1 MSMFNECLIHLC
13 DCTCSNVLHI
23 LNYMSIKHKNIFEF
37 FNFFWKVFLFW
48 KFSKFWKTVQL
59 YFGDSLANQG
69 PSREKDLEKFQNFGF
84 VTFSRLNL
92 VTDSRV
98 EAPVASFTQKVL
110 RLPSQLSRRW
120 TFQSQKSLGQIFQNL
135 SHRILSI

>member
-1 MSMFNECLIHLC
+1 M
-13 DCTCSNVLHI
+13 
-23 LNYMSIKHKNIFEF
+23 
-37 FNFFWKVFLFW
+37 
-48 KFSKFWKTVQL
+48 QL

-84 VTFSRLNL
+84 VTFSQLNL